1 MQQSVTK
8 DSLNFFYSL
17 NLNFHVLLV
26 IYYLFII
33 FWNGHS
39 AALLYSDLHGVKMEI
54 NQTEFNL
61 KKHYNQPSV
70 ELQLFLRVPT
80 RSAKLCRLNTS

>member
-33 FWNGHS
+33 F
-39 AALLYSDLHGVKMEI
+39 
-54 NQTEFNL
+54 
-61 KKHYNQPSV
+61 
-70 ELQLFLRVPT
+70 
-80 RSAKLCRLNTS
+80 

>member
-1 MQQSVTK
+1 M
-8 DSLNFFYSL
+8 
-17 NLNFHVLLV
+17 NFHVLLV

-54 NQTEFNL
+54 NDTEFNL
-61 KKHYNQPSV
+61 KKHD
-70 ELQLFLRVPT
+70 PT
-80 RSAKLCRLNTS
+80 ICGTSIVFACTDKVSSIVQIKYKLKVMSSNAILI